1 MCLVG
6 NFELLYDAAV
16 NHLLGG
22 QYVKHVR
29 ITDDVLRILV
39 IGQLVGSLYDGV
51 DGAVLFPDLLVA
63 ERYRTVYARIRGRIL
78 HLCRFR
84 ILVEYEDSPL
94 APVGKYLRLYDR
106 EYHRHDQVREEPV
119 LFDPGEFEYDEL
131 LGQEVLFGILRYI
144 LVSFPGRNSPQ
155 FRRNEESSKYFSG
168 MFFLFRISG

>member
-51 DGAVLFPDLLVA
+51 DGAVLF
-63 ERYRTVYARIRGRIL
+63 
-78 HLCRFR
+78 
-84 ILVEYEDSPL
+84 S
-94 APVGKYLRLYDR
+94 
-106 EYHRHDQVREEPV
+106 
-119 LFDPGEFEYDEL
+119 
-131 LGQEVLFGILRYI
+131 
-144 LVSFPGRNSPQ
+144 
-155 FRRNEESSKYFSG
+155 
-168 MFFLFRISG
+168 